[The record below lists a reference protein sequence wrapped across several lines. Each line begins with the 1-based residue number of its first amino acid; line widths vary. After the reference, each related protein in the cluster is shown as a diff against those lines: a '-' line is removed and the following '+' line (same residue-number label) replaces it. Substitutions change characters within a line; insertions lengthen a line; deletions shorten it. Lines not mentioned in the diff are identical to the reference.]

1 MPGRGL
7 FYKFNALRPPLAV
20 AFDGRQGLVYLYF
33 FLIIVKPT
41 TNRIINMKPN
51 FSLLVSAAVL
61 IVACCSCFGLGKSQK
76 AEISGTLWKIDSY
89 NLRIDGEYNQTKG
102 FLIDGMITDQEWVPG
117 SLTVNYIWNE
127 LAKNSMTKMLLGDSE
142 EVSISDRK
150 TVLFLN
156 SHLGGP
162 WNVEYNPTKDKN
174 EVKLTMSYERDFGTV
189 NEFILLK
196 RVRNVSA
203 GESIRL

>member
-1 MPGRGL
+1 MRQLTINTLKLIVMKSKTSL
-7 FYKFNALRPPLAV
+7 F
-20 AFDGRQGLVYLYF
+20 
-33 FLIIVKPT
+33 
-41 TNRIINMKPN
+41 
-51 FSLLVSAAVL
+51 VSAVVL
-61 IVACCSCFGLGKSQK
+61 IVTCCSCLGLGKSQK
-76 AEISGTLWKIDSY
+76 AEISGILWIIDSY
-89 NLRIDGEYNQTKG
+89 SLRIDGEYNQTKG

-127 LAKNSMTKMLLGDSE
+127 LAGDSWTRMLMGDTE
-142 EVSISDRK
+142 EVSISEKK

-162 WNVEYNPTKDKN
+162 WTVQYDPDKNKN

-196 RVRNVSA
+196 RVRTVSA

>member
-1 MPGRGL
+1 
-7 FYKFNALRPPLAV
+7 
-20 AFDGRQGLVYLYF
+20 
-33 FLIIVKPT
+33 
-41 TNRIINMKPN
+41 MK
-51 FSLLVSAAVL
+51 SISSILVSAAVI
-61 IVACCSCFGLGKSQK
+61 IVTCCGCFGLGKSQK
-76 AEISGTLWKIDSY
+76 AEISGILWKIDSY

-127 LAKNSMTKMLLGDSE
+127 LANDSWTKMLLGDTE
-142 EVSISDRK
+142 EVSISDGK
-150 TVLFLN
+150 KVLFMN

-162 WNVEYNPTKDKN
+162 WKVE
-174 EVKLTMSYERDFGTV
+174 LTMSYERDFGTV

>member
-1 MPGRGL
+1 
-7 FYKFNALRPPLAV
+7 
-20 AFDGRQGLVYLYF
+20 
-33 FLIIVKPT
+33 
-41 TNRIINMKPN
+41 MKSN
-51 FSLLVSAAVL
+51 VSLLISAAVL
-61 IVACCSCFGLGKSQK
+61 IVACCSCSGLGKSQK
-76 AEISGTLWKIDSY
+76 AEISGILWKIDSY

-127 LAKNSMTKMLLGDSE
+127 LANDSWTKKLLGDTE
-142 EVSISDRK
+142 EVSIGERK

-162 WNVEYNPTKDKN
+162 WKVEYDPAKNKD
-174 EVKLTMSYERDFGTV
+174 EVKLTMSYEREFGTV